1 MSCQKKW
8 WMSGRSQT
16 HSAGESPVFPW
27 WDSLFRR
34 PPSLL
39 KLAAMEKE
47 PWGKNQGEWPYL
59 WPTYDLLM
67 TYLWHLMIY
76 LWPTFIIF
84 SIVIFQHHLPRRS
97 SLWIPLGGSYQA
109 RAAQPMSQPWS
120 TWVNLGAPQN
130 PPHFWASSAEHW
142 PTGDGSKPW
151 YPCSSHQNGW

>member
-1 MSCQKKW
+1 MSCQKNGECLADHKHIPLANHQF
-8 WMSGRSQT
+8 S
-16 HSAGESPVFPW
+16 HDEIPFFAGPHPYWSWPLW
-27 WDSLFRR
+27 KKNLG
-34 PPSLL
+34 
-39 KLAAMEKE
+39 EKTKE
-47 PWGKNQGEWPYL
+47 N
-59 WPTYDLLM
+59 DLLM